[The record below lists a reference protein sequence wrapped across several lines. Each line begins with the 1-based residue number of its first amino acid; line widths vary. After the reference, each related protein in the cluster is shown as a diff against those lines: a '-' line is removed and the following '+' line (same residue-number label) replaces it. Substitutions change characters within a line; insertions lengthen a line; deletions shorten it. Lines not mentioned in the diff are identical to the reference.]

1 MIGIDKD
8 LHRILVAPV
17 CNLSILSSIPLF
29 FRNTVHLNILM
40 ISYVIVRT
48 LIVLCILGNNIPCF
62 VVVKI
67 PSTIRYQSNQLA
79 G

>member
-1 MIGIDKD
+1 M
-8 LHRILVAPV
+8 HRILVAPD
-17 CNLSILSSIPLF
+17 CNLSILSSRPLF

-48 LIVLCILGNNIPCF
+48 LIVLCILGNKIPSF

-67 PSTIRYQSNQLA
+67 SSTIRYQSNQLA